1 MSPAQL
7 GRAAPSAAI
16 SEGCSMDVSRARA
29 GLLGL
34 FLACAPW
41 PAALLTPALAQT
53 APTASADAVQQAGTR
68 PPEGRPTDGQPPEGR
83 PTVILLL
90 SDDEDLAIHRYRP
103 TNKAWIRDQAARS
116 AKYYGPYSRLA
127 PSRPPT
133 LPDQ

>member
-34 FLACAPW
+34 LLACAPW

-53 APTASADAVQQAGTR
+53 APTASAAAVHPAGPRPPAGT
-68 PPEGRPTDGQPPEGR
+68 PPEGQPPGGR
-83 PTVILLL
+83 P
-90 SDDEDLAIHRYRP
+90 DAH
-103 TNKAWIRDQAARS
+103 
-116 AKYYGPYSRLA
+116 
-127 PSRPPT
+127 PT
-133 LPDQ
+133 LAAAADHRTTRYTHKT